1 MMLTVMR
8 STSLKAH
15 KSPPTSPRR
24 KKIVRFA
31 DSLGLDLEAVKTILQ
46 DDLPFIPDSAFS
58 NLDVP
63 EDFLPSKKSDSTQT
77 LVNGSGNVKAFAS
90 PYSYPAPPPFVP
102 FRATNGINGHRRVF
116 TNGLSDSLDRLH
128 LDSDEDDL
136 LDDHCGV
143 AVDCLKKPFH
153 SSNQMIGIPPWNVS
167 ISSSLSSSN
176 LNNNNGIKPSLNKK
190 QVEDSKK
197 ILQSQRRQESM
208 AKSMPPW
215 LSLYQSTR
223 SATLI
228 PEFVEPFVQ
237 VNFLDRVRAQSICLE
252 NCYISNTASSPLT
265 SPTGTKNPCSVSINS
280 TSPTGCSANNLTNA
294 SDGCAV
300 SVTACIRVV
309 NLSFEK
315 EIYCRFSTNN
325 WATWT
330 EVLATFIPTSSDS
343 WTDRFTSTFTVGNLT
358 AGQRVSFA
366 LRYKSGGQEYWDNNN
381 GQNYSLMY
389 RI

>member
-1 MMLTVMR
+1 
-8 STSLKAH
+8 
-15 KSPPTSPRR
+15 
-24 KKIVRFA
+24 
-31 DSLGLDLEAVKTILQ
+31 LEAVKTILQ
-46 DDLPFIPDSAFS
+46 DDLPLVPDSAFS

-63 EDFLPSKKSDSTQT
+63 KDFRPSNNNSDSVET
-77 LVNGSGNVKAFAS
+77 LINGNGNSKAFAS
-90 PYSYPAPPPFVP
+90 PYAYPAPLPFVP

-116 TNGLSDSLDRLH
+116 TNGLSDGLDRLH
-128 LDSDEDDL
+128 LDSDDDDL
-136 LDDHCGV
+136 LDDHCERV
-143 AVDCLKKPFH
+143 TVDCLKQPTFH
-153 SSNQMIGIPPWNVS
+153 SSNPMMSVPPWNVS
-167 ISSSLSSSN
+167 ISSP
-176 LNNNNGIKPSLNKK
+176 LNNSHPNIATNNGVKPSLNKK
-190 QVEDSKK
+190 QAEESKK
-197 ILQSQRRQESM
+197 VLQLQQRQETM
-208 AKSMPPW
+208 AKTMAKTMPPW
-215 LSLYQSTR
+215 LTLYQSAR

-237 VNFLDRVRAQSICLE
+237 VNFLDRVRGQSICLE
-252 NCYISNTASSPLT
+252 NCYISNTATSPLT
-265 SPTGTKNPCSVSINS
+265 SPTATKPCSVNVNS
-280 TSPTGCSANNLTNA
+280 TSPIGCSANNLTISP
-294 SDGCAV
+294 SDECAI

-366 LRYKSGGQEYWDNNN
+366 LRYKTSGQEFWDNNN